1 MFTRS
6 STAVLGSL
14 HASESRLG
22 HWQNQKDFQQ
32 IATKFDFFFEILAG
46 HWKYLQVFLP
56 KFMQFW
62 WLNPDGECQDHSLVQ
77 NCYMT
82 AMMALVH
89 VGCQES
95 DLIRQRLVTFF
106 RQASIPNQI

>member
-32 IATKFDFFFEILAG
+32 IATKFDFFFGDLGGTLEIPPGVPPQIYAI
-46 HWKYLQVFLP
+46 
-56 KFMQFW
+56 
-62 WLNPDGECQDHSLVQ
+62 LV
-77 NCYMT
+77 
-82 AMMALVH
+82 V
-89 VGCQES
+89 ES
-95 DLIRQRLVTFF
+95 
-106 RQASIPNQI
+106 